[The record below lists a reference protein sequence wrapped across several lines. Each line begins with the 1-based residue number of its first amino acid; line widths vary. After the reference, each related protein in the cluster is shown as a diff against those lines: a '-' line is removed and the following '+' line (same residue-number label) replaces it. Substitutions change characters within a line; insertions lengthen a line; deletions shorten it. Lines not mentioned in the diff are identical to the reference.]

1 MSKCIC
7 FQLQVNEQTYI
18 SIPIERQR
26 EDTFVAVSD
35 IVSLL
40 EKDGKLHVFSSGLC
54 QCLINFSCKNT
65 FLQLDM

>member
-35 IVSLL
+35 IVSL
-40 EKDGKLHVFSSGLC
+40 
-54 QCLINFSCKNT
+54 
-65 FLQLDM
+65 